1 MNSRSYFVFTQM
13 ELKTFPATVDSL
25 DPLRQYVKD
34 VSQQAG
40 LDKKATYNL
49 ILAVDEIATNIILY
63 GYEKAGLEGVIDVL
77 TEVSDNRLKVVFE
90 DDAAPFDPT
99 TRELPDEEDFDLPL
113 EERPIGGL
121 GIYLTINGV
130 SEFSY
135 EYINNRN
142 RNIFEVDIK
151 SP

>member
-1 MNSRSYFVFTQM
+1 M

-25 DPLRQYVKD
+25 DPLRQYVKE

-63 GYEKAGLEGVIDVL
+63 GYEKAGLEGGIDVL
-77 TEVSDNRLKVVFE
+77 TEISDKCLKVLFE

-99 TRELPDEEDFDLPL
+99 ARELPDEEDFDLPL

-130 SEFSY
+130 SKFSY

>member
-1 MNSRSYFVFTQM
+1 M

-25 DPLRQYVKD
+25 DPLRQYIKE

-63 GYEKAGLEGVIDVL
+63 GYEKAGLEGIIDVI
-77 TEVSDNRLKVVFE
+77 TEVSENRLKVVFE
-90 DDAAPFDPT
+90 DDAVPFDPT
-99 TRELPDEEDFDLPL
+99 ARELPDEEDFDLPL

-121 GIYLTINGV
+121 GIYLTVNGV

-135 EYINNRN
+135 EYVNNRN
-142 RNIFEVDIK
+142 RNIFEVDI
-151 SP
+151 